1 MSDHHENALDASG
14 FEWDE
19 NKRKSNIEN
28 HRIDFVDAAIVL
40 LGKNVDVP
48 SSRSG
53 EERRKSTG
61 LLNGTMI
68 TVVYVVRGDCFRI
81 ISARRAWKNEQRAY
95 RQVYG

>member
-1 MSDHHENALDASG
+1 MSDQSKNSLDASG

-19 NKRKSNIEN
+19 NKRKRNIET

-48 SSRSG
+48 SSRNG
-53 EERRKSTG
+53 EERRKATG
-61 LLNGTMI
+61 LLNGTTV
-68 TVVYVVRGDCFRI
+68 TVVYVVRDDCFRI